1 MVVEEPETAQVDTD
15 EAEITTEQF
24 DEEVVRVVFC
34 ERRHIHLCLCQ
45 DVVVADDDDDV
56 ETGFYDAP
64 VVDSGTAATGV
75 GDNVHVMLNSD
86 INARDWALE
95 VERVTPSLKIV
106 VRQDAKVV
114 MTSLQQH

>member
-1 MVVEEPETAQVDTD
+1 MVVEEPETAQVETD

-34 ERRHIHLCLCQ
+34 EYRHSQLCPYQ
-45 DVVVADDDDDV
+45 DVTVADDDDDV

-75 GDNVHVMLNSD
+75 GDDTHIILSSD
-86 INARDWALE
+86 TNARDWALE

-106 VRQDAKVV
+106 VRQDAKV
-114 MTSLQQH
+114 MPTSS